1 MKRKAVLPDPFSEA
15 VKEAAKILNEG
26 GLYEALPVI
35 KEALILN
42 TEAAEPHNLL
52 GIFFELKGDDGTARK
67 HYRAAYALDPTYK
80 PACRNLER
88 LVEFVWEP
96 VSRKYDYG
104 VELQEESEAKQSK
117 KAAADLDP
125 GAWNLIV

>member
-1 MKRKAVLPDPFSEA
+1 MNRKADLPDPFSET
-15 VKEAAKILNEG
+15 VKEAAKILSMG
-26 GLYEALPVI
+26 SLSEALPVI

-52 GIFFELKGDDGTARK
+52 GIFFEMKGDDNNARK

-88 LVEFVWEP
+88 LVEFVLGP
-96 VSRKYDYG
+96 DIRKFDYG
-104 VELQEESEAKQSK
+104 VELQEEIEAKQPH
-117 KAAADLDP
+117 KAVSDL
-125 GAWNLIV
+125 GRQGLGTV

>member
-1 MKRKAVLPDPFSEA
+1 MKRKAVLPDAFSEA
-15 VKEAAKILNEG
+15 VKEAATILNAG
-26 GLYEALPVI
+26 RLYEALQVI

-52 GIFFELKGDDGTARK
+52 GIFFEMKGDDDNARK

-88 LVEFVWEP
+88 LVEFVWGP
-96 VSRKYDYG
+96 VSRKYDFG
-104 VELQEESEAKQSK
+104 VELQGEGETTRSNDAVS
-117 KAAADLDP
+117 DL
-125 GAWNLIV
+125 GRQGLGIV

>member
-1 MKRKAVLPDPFSEA
+1 MKRKAVLPDPFSET
-15 VKEAAKILNEG
+15 VKEAAKILNMG
-26 GLYEALPVI
+26 GLYAALPVI

-52 GIFFELKGDDGTARK
+52 GIFFEMKGDDNNARK

-88 LVEFVWEP
+88 LVEFVWGP
-96 VSRKYDYG
+96 VSRQYDYG
-104 VELQEESEAKQSK
+104 VELQEESETKQSD
-117 KAAADLDP
+117 KAVSDL
-125 GAWNLIV
+125 GHQGLGTV

>member
-1 MKRKAVLPDPFSEA
+1 MKRKADLPDPFSDTVKEA
-15 VKEAAKILNEG
+15 VKILSIG
-26 GLYEALPVI
+26 SLYEALPII

-52 GIFFELKGDDGTARK
+52 GIFFEMKGDDNNARK

-88 LVEFVWEP
+88 LVEFVWGP
-96 VSRKYDYG
+96 VSRKFDYG
-104 VELQEESEAKQSK
+104 NELQDESEATQTDEDVSS
-117 KAAADLDP
+117 LSRQRL
-125 GAWNLIV
+125 GTV

>member
-15 VKEAAKILNEG
+15 VKEAAKILSMG
-26 GLYEALPVI
+26 SMYEALPVI
-35 KEALILN
+35 KEALVLN

-52 GIFFELKGDDGTARK
+52 GIFFELKGDDNTARK

-88 LVEFVWEP
+88 LVEFVWGP
-96 VSRKYDYG
+96 VSRKFDYG
-104 VELQEESEAKQSK
+104 VELQEEKEAKHTD
-117 KAAADLDP
+117 KAVSDL
-125 GAWNLIV
+125 GRQGLGTV

>member
-1 MKRKAVLPDPFSEA
+1 MKRKADLPDPFSET
-15 VKEAAKILNEG
+15 VKEAAKILSMG
-26 GLYEALPVI
+26 SLYEALPVI
-35 KEALILN
+35 KEALILS

-52 GIFFELKGDDGTARK
+52 GIFFEMKGDDNNARK

-88 LVEFVWEP
+88 LVDFVWGP

-104 VELQEESEAKQSK
+104 VALQEEREAKQPQ
-117 KAAADLDP
+117 KAVSDL
-125 GAWNLIV
+125 GRQGLGTV

>member
-1 MKRKAVLPDPFSEA
+1 MNRKADLPDPFSET
-15 VKEAAKILNEG
+15 VKEAAKILSMG
-26 GLYEALPVI
+26 SLSEALPVI

-52 GIFFELKGDDGTARK
+52 GIFFEMKGDDNNARK

-88 LVEFVWEP
+88 LVEFVWDP
-96 VSRKYDYG
+96 VSRKFDYG
-104 VELQEESEAKQSK
+104 IELQDESEAKQSDIAVSDMNCQGLK
-117 KAAADLDP
+117 T
-125 GAWNLIV
+125 V